1 MLFVWKYKKQ
11 ENDRLVAIS
20 LDDKFNAISN
30 IFTLFYDVKGYEQD
44 SEIESYEYIDL
55 KEQVIPWGID
65 ALGIEEWTSSFNG
78 EKVKVAIIDS
88 GINKNHEDLFGRVVK
103 EFNAIDQ
110 EEPIVDEFG
119 HGTAIAGIIGARHD
133 RVGIVGVAPNVDL
146 YDVKV
151 LNEFGKGDVK
161 DFITA
166 IDWCIE
172 QEVDII
178 NISFGYQTENTNLKN
193 AIDRAVD
200 EGIII
205 VAAAG
210 NTYGFGVDYPAKY
223 ENVLSISSVN
233 KELKRPSSAARG
245 KIDFVAPGV
254 DILTTNSHGSYSYFT
269 GTSYATAYATGMI
282 ALMLQ
287 EDNLSKTEVISILRE
302 NALDLG
308 EDGYD
313 REYGHGLLQIN

>member
-1 MLFVWKYKKQ
+1 M
-11 ENDRLVAIS
+11 
-20 LDDKFNAISN
+20 
-30 IFTLFYDVKGYEQD
+30 
-44 SEIESYEYIDL
+44 
-55 KEQVIPWGID
+55 
-65 ALGIEEWTSSFNG
+65 
-78 EKVKVAIIDS
+78 
-88 GINKNHEDLFGRVVK
+88 
-103 EFNAIDQ
+103 
-110 EEPIVDEFG
+110 
-119 HGTAIAGIIGARHD
+119 
-133 RVGIVGVAPNVDL
+133 
-146 YDVKV
+146 

-178 NISFGYQTENTNLKN
+178 NISFGYQTENTDLKN

-210 NTYGFGVDYPAKY
+210 NTYGFGLDYPAKY

-245 KIDFVAPGV
+245 KIYFVAPGV
-254 DILTTNSHGSYSYFT
+254 DILTTNSHGSYSYFK
-269 GTSYATAYATGMI
+269 GTSYATACATGMI

-302 NALDLG
+302 NTLDLG

>member
-1 MLFVWKYKKQ
+1 M
-11 ENDRLVAIS
+11 
-20 LDDKFNAISN
+20 
-30 IFTLFYDVKGYEQD
+30 
-44 SEIESYEYIDL
+44 
-55 KEQVIPWGID
+55 
-65 ALGIEEWTSSFNG
+65 
-78 EKVKVAIIDS
+78 
-88 GINKNHEDLFGRVVK
+88 KNHEDLYGRVVK
-103 EFNAIDQ
+103 EFNAINP

-119 HGTAIAGIIGARHD
+119 HGTAIAGIIGARQD

-151 LNEFGKGDVK
+151 LNEFGKGDIK

-178 NISFGYQTENTNLKN
+178 NISFGYQTENTDLKN

-210 NTYGFGVDYPAKY
+210 NTYGFGVDYPARY

-254 DILTTNSHGSYSYFT
+254 DILTTNNHGSYSYFT

-287 EDNLSKTEVISILRE
+287 EDNLSKKEVISILRE